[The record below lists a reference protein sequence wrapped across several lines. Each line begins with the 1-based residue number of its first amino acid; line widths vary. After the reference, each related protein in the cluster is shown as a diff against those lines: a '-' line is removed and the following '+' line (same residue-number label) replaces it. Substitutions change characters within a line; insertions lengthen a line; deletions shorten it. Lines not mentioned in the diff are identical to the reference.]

1 MRQFTSTHQDKS
13 RKAKY
18 IVALLGLVLIGGVV
32 SFMMSG
38 SGEEEKPPEE
48 EFQFVEFTPPPPP
61 PPPPAPEEPEPEP
74 EDFEE
79 MLEPVEIPEDAEPSN
94 DEPTNDLGIDIGDL
108 AAGDGPGGFVMD
120 IPKFGRRGKFSDDED
135 DPLGAG
141 DAAEPPVPTLKTQP
155 IYPSALL
162 KKSIG
167 GKVLVTAVVNISGQV
182 IKATIKQSSGQSE
195 LDKAA
200 VQAVLKWKFKPGK
213 KNGKPVQATCLI
225 PYTFE
230 VKKN

>member
-1 MRQFTSTHQDKS
+1 MVRAGAHEGQAQRHVD
-13 RKAKY
+13 
-18 IVALLGLVLIGGVV
+18 ALLHAQVLHRDQAMVV
-32 SFMMSG
+32 G
-38 SGEEEKPPEE
+38 H
-48 EFQFVEFTPPPPP
+48 
-61 PPPPAPEEPEPEP
+61 
-74 EDFEE
+74 
-79 MLEPVEIPEDAEPSN
+79 
-94 DEPTNDLGIDIGDL
+94 
-108 AAGDGPGGFVMD
+108 
-120 IPKFGRRGKFSDDED
+120 RHHDED